1 MLDRIAEDLEKI
13 REIKPLVH
21 HLTNYVVMNET
32 ANATLAIGALP
43 VMAHAQDEVE
53 EMVNLAGALVLNI
66 GTLEPYWIESMILAG
81 KKANK
86 LGVPVVLDPVG
97 AGATRLRTEA
107 AKRILNEIK
116 VSVVRGN
123 AGEISVLSGF
133 GGKVKGVESEEAGG
147 EVKEV
152 AKKLSSKYGL
162 VTAITGKVDV
172 VTDGNRGYQVEN
184 GHEMLSRITGT
195 GCMATTLIGSFLGV
209 EKDYLLAAVGGLV
222 AFGIAGEKAAKGNEG
237 KPGSF
242 QVALFDALAN
252 LSFDDIKKMGRV
264 LKF

>member
-1 MLDRIAEDLEKI
+1 MLDKIAEDLEKI

-32 ANATLAIGALP
+32 ANTTLAIGALP

-53 EMVNLAGALVLNI
+53 EMVNLAGALVINI

-81 KKANK
+81 KKANE
-86 LGVPVVLDPVG
+86 LGIPVVLDPVG
-97 AGATRLRTEA
+97 AGATRLRTET

-116 VSVVRGN
+116 VAVVRGN

-152 AKKLSSKYGL
+152 AKKLSSDYGL

-172 VTDGNRGYQVEN
+172 VTDGNSGYQVEN

-195 GCMATTLIGSFLGV
+195 GCMATTVIGAFLGV
-209 EKDYLLAAVGGLV
+209 QKDYLLAAAGGLV

-252 LSFDDIKKMGRV
+252 LSLDDIKKMGRV
-264 LKF
+264 VKF